1 MATERLAMHRIKE
14 ILRQKLVLRRSHRE
28 VVASVGG
35 SVGFVSGVV
44 ARVAALGLGAEEI
57 EALSETALEERLYGS
72 SSSSA
77 RAAKRPLPDPAKMH
91 VELRRPGVMLQLL
104 HLEYL
109 ERHPDGYR
117 YTRYCDA
124 YRDWL
129 AKRSPTMRQTHVAG
143 DKMFIDYSGKTPEL
157 VDAQTG
163 EVTNV
168 ELYVAV
174 LGASNYTYAEATF
187 TQQVPD
193 FAASTARALTF
204 YGGVPNAIVPDQ
216 LKSAVTLACRY
227 EPGIQRSFDELGR
240 HYGTTILP
248 ARPASPRDK
257 AKVEVAVQIAQRW
270 ILARL
275 RNEVF
280 HTLGELNARIR
291 ELTVALNDRTMKL
304 YKVSRR
310 ELFERLEKPALAA
323 LPADAFE
330 YAAWKKAT
338 LNVDYHLVFDD
349 HFYSA
354 SHTLIQEEL
363 WVRATTTTVEVFHR
377 NDRVASHMRS
387 YVKFKHTTTPAH
399 MPASHQKHAEWTPT
413 RILGWARTVGP
424 MTEMLAQA
432 ILAERRHP
440 EHGYR
445 SCLGLFR
452 LAKRYG
458 NDRMEAASARAL
470 AASARSY
477 RHVESILKHG
487 FDRAPALDT
496 ESRASSS
503 IIVHENVRGRD
514 YYH

>member
-14 ILRQKLVLRRSHRE
+14 ILRQKLVLKRSHRE

-44 ARVAALGLGAEEI
+44 GRVAALGLTAAEIDGLDEV
-57 EALSETALEERLYGS
+57 ALEARLYGPS
-72 SSSSA
+72 LAHASN
-77 RAAKRPLPDPAKMH
+77 RPLPDPAGMH
-91 VELRRPGVMLQLL
+91 IELKRSGVTLQLL

-109 ERHPDGYR
+109 EKHPEGYR

-124 YRDWL
+124 YREWL

-143 DKMFIDYSGKTPEL
+143 DKMFVDYSGKRPQL
-157 VDAQTG
+157 VDATTG
-163 EVTNV
+163 EVTDV
-168 ELYVAV
+168 EFYVAV
-174 LGASNYTYAEATF
+174 LGASNYTFAEATF

-193 FAASTARALTF
+193 FIASTTRALTF
-204 YGGVPNAIVPDQ
+204 FGGVPHAIVPDQ

-240 HYGTTILP
+240 HYGTTIMP
-248 ARPASPRDK
+248 ARPGSPRDK
-257 AKVEVAVQIAQRW
+257 AKVEVGVQIAQRW

-275 RNEVF
+275 RNQVF

-291 ELTVALNDRTMKL
+291 ELTVDLNARTMRL
-304 YKVSRR
+304 YKTSRR
-310 ELFERLEKPALAA
+310 ELFEQLEKPALVA

-330 YAAWKKAT
+330 YAGWKKAT
-338 LNVDYHLVFDD
+338 LNVDYHLAFDD

-354 SHTLIQEEL
+354 SHTLIHEEL

-377 NDRVASHMRS
+377 SARVASHARS

-399 MPASHQKHAEWTPT
+399 MPVAHQKHAEWTPT

-424 MTEMLAQA
+424 MTERLAQT

-458 NDRMEAASARAL
+458 NDRVEAASARAL

-496 ESRASSS
+496 ESRASGN
-503 IIVHENVRGRD
+503 IVHENVRGRD

>member
-1 MATERLAMHRIKE
+1 MHRLKE
-14 ILRQKLVLRRSHRE
+14 ILRQKLVLHRSHRQ
-28 VVASVGG
+28 VAKAVGV

-44 ARVAALGLGAEEI
+44 TRMAALGLGAEQI
-57 EALSETALEERLYGS
+57 DALEETVLEEKLYRPRVASGV
-72 SSSSA
+72 
-77 RAAKRPLPDPAKMH
+77 RRPLPDPAQMH
-91 VELRRPGVMLQLL
+91 VELKRDGVTLQLL

-109 ERHPDGYR
+109 ESHPDGYR
-117 YTRYCDA
+117 YTRYCDV
-124 YRDWL
+124 YREWL
-129 AKRSPTMRQTHVAG
+129 ARRSPTMRQTHIAG
-143 DKMFIDYSGKTPEL
+143 DKMFVDYSGKRPRI
-157 VDAQTG
+157 VDKATG
-163 EVTNV
+163 EVTDV

-193 FAASTARALTF
+193 FVASTTRALAF
-204 YGGVPNAIVPDQ
+204 FGGVPRALVPDQ
-216 LKSAVTLACRY
+216 LKSAVTVACRY

-270 ILARL
+270 ILARI
-275 RNEVF
+275 RDQVF

-291 ELTVALNDRTMKL
+291 ELTVDLNARTMRL
-304 YKVSRR
+304 YKASRT
-310 ELFERLEKPALAA
+310 ELFERLEKPTLAA
-323 LPADAFE
+323 LPADTFE

-338 LNVDYHLVFDD
+338 LNVDYHIVFDD

-354 SHTLIQEEL
+354 PHTLIHEEL
-363 WVRATTTTVEVFHR
+363 WARATTTSVEIFHR
-377 NDRVASHMRS
+377 STRVASHARS
-387 YVKFKHTTTPAH
+387 YVKFKHTTITAH
-399 MPASHQKHAEWTPT
+399 MPTSHQKHADWTPS

-424 MTEMLAQA
+424 MTEKLAQA

-458 NDRMEAASARAL
+458 NERVEAACARAL
-470 AASARSY
+470 TVSARSY

-503 IIVHENVRGRD
+503 SVVHENVRGRD

>member
-1 MATERLAMHRIKE
+1 MATERLAMHRLKE

-28 VVASVGG
+28 VAKAVGVSLG
-35 SVGFVSGVV
+35 LVSGTMSRATLLQIV
-44 ARVAALGLGAEEI
+44 AEDVEELDEAE
-57 EALSETALEERLYGS
+57 LEEKFYGQ
-72 SSSSA
+72 
-77 RAAKRPLPDPAKMH
+77 RAAKRASRPLPDPAAMH
-91 VELRRPGVMLQLL
+91 LELKRAGVTLQLL

-109 ERHPDGYR
+109 ERHPDGYQ
-117 YTRYCDA
+117 YTAYCDV
-124 YRDWL
+124 YRAWL

-143 DKMFIDYSGKTPEL
+143 DKMFVDYSGKRPRI
-157 VDAQTG
+157 VDAVSG
-163 EVTNV
+163 EVREV

-193 FAASTARALTF
+193 FVASTTHALAF
-204 YGGVPNAIVPDQ
+204 FGGTPRAIVPDQ
-216 LKSAVTLACRY
+216 LKSAVTVASRY

-240 HYGTTILP
+240 YYGTTILP
-248 ARPASPRDK
+248 ARPLSPRDK
-257 AKVEVAVQIAQRW
+257 AQVEVAVQIAQRW
-270 ILARL
+270 ILAKI
-275 RNEVF
+275 RNHVF

-291 ELTVALNDRTMKL
+291 ELVIDLNARTMRL
-304 YKVSRR
+304 YKVSRT
-310 ELFERLEKPALAA
+310 ELFHRIEKSALSA

-330 YAAWKKAT
+330 YAAWKKGK
-338 LNVDYHLVFDD
+338 LNVDYHIVFDD

-354 SHTLIQEEL
+354 PHTLINEEL
-363 WVRATTTTVEVFHR
+363 WVRATTTSVEIFHR
-377 NDRVASHMRS
+377 SARVASHARS
-387 YVKFKHTTTPAH
+387 YVKFKHTTITAH
-399 MPASHQKHAEWTPT
+399 MPTAHQKHAEWTPT

-424 MTEMLAQA
+424 MTSALAEA

-458 NDRMEAASARAL
+458 NERVEAACARAL
-470 AASARSY
+470 TVSARSY

-487 FDRAPALDT
+487 FDRTPALDT
-496 ESRASSS
+496 ESGSSTGV
-503 IIVHENVRGRD
+503 VHENVRGRD